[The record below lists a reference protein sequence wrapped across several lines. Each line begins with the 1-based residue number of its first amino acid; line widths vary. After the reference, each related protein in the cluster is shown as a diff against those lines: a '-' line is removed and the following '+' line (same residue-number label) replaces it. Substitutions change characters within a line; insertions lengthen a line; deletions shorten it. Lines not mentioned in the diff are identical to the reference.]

1 MRGSGQPPVGMIEE
15 FAVGFK
21 NVLQPHCALLARHLL
36 VVSRQGFGGGAKIGD
51 DQMQLR
57 VVSGESLQLVTIK
70 PICVFVCFAN
80 RRY

>member
-1 MRGSGQPPVGMIEE
+1 MIEE
-15 FAVGFK
+15 LAIGFQSM
-21 NVLQPHCALLARHLL
+21 LQPHCALPARQLLVMARH
-36 VVSRQGFGGGAKIGD
+36 RFGGDTKIGD

>member
-1 MRGSGQPPVGMIEE
+1 
-15 FAVGFK
+15 
-21 NVLQPHCALLARHLL
+21 
-36 VVSRQGFGGGAKIGD
+36 
-51 DQMQLR
+51 MQLR